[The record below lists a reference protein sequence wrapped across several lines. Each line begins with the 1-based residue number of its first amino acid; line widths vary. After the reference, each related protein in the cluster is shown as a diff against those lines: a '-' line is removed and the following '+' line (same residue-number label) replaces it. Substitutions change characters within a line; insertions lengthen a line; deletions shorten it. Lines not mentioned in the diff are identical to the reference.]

1 MLSVLIATTLAAA
14 SPQSSSTPP
23 ASAAYA
29 DCLLA
34 HLQPGLSDHAIPLLQ
49 QACVAKYPESYVAY
63 SELERRIS
71 AQRRADLT
79 RLKRKP
85 CVPRMR
91 QRRPHSKLP
100 TRRPQKPRECGR
112 SRGHEP
118 GQQKRHRITVPF

>member
-71 AQRRADLT
+71 AQRRADFEAA
-79 RLKRKP
+79 
-85 CVPRMR
+85 
-91 QRRPHSKLP
+91 QA
-100 TRRPQKPRECGR
+100 EAAR
-112 SRGHEP
+112 SANAAATAAQEAADAAAAKAKGIRT
-118 GQQKRHRITVPF
+118 K